1 MTIFE
6 APQIDPRRE
15 ARIRLLK
22 RLVLVLV
29 IAAIILA
36 PVLWN
41 FRYWPETHAVDK
53 FLTAIENKDYKQAFA
68 IWNADPNWEQ
78 HADRYSDYTFGQFQL
93 DWGPGGDYGDIKT
106 HKIYGA
112 VAPQSKITAVSGVVV
127 AAQINGRAQPACL
140 WVEKKSHTISF
151 SHLPCTAS

>member
-15 ARIRLLK
+15 ARIQLLK
-22 RLVLVLV
+22 RLVVILV
-29 IAAIILA
+29 IAAVILA
-36 PVLWN
+36 PVLWY

-53 FLTAIENKDYKQAFA
+53 FLTAIERKDYKQAFA
-68 IWNADPNWEQ
+68 VWNADPNWEQ
-78 HADRYSDYTFGQFQL
+78 HADRYSNYTFGQFQL
-93 DWGPGGDYGDIKT
+93 DWGPSGDWGEIKS
-106 HKIYGA
+106 HMIYGA
-112 VAPQSKITAVSGVVV
+112 VAPQSKVTTVSGVVV

-140 WVEKKSHTISF
+140 WVEKKTHTISF